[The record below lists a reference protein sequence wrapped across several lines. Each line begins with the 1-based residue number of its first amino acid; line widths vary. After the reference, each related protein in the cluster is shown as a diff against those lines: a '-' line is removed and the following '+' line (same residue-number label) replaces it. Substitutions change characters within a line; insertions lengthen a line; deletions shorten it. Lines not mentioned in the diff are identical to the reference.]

1 MELPNSAE
9 RHLGSAISAL
19 ATDQFEF
26 KLYQWLTRCF
36 EVDNTTM
43 LAYFQNR
50 VPEILFTQ
58 AVEKRVHERLETDY
72 VPGAYLLDPFHALH
86 VDNAPPGLYRLK
98 DIAPDQF
105 HRNEYFAAYYQRTTL
120 IDEMAYVACPAEGVS
135 VHICLGRDMSSG
147 RRFSLRDMQK
157 AERITPIVC
166 GLIEQRWSSLQSSG
180 DFRDEDLADHL
191 IAAMN
196 SEHGVSL
203 SPRQAEI
210 ALLILRGHSSVSI
223 GLRLGISAQTVK
235 VFRKQLYRKCRIS
248 SQAELFSLL
257 MPLLAFHENDR

>member
-9 RHLGSAISAL
+9 KHLGSAISAL
-19 ATDQFEF
+19 TSETFEF

-36 EVDNTTM
+36 EIDNTTM

-50 VPEILFTQ
+50 VPEVLFTQ
-58 AVEKRVHERLETDY
+58 AVERRVHEKLEIDY

-86 VDNAPPGLYRLK
+86 VENAPRGIYRLK

-120 IDEMAYVACPAEGVS
+120 IDELSYVAYPADGVS
-135 VHICLGRDMSSG
+135 VHVCLGRDVTSG
-147 RRFSLRDMQK
+147 RRFSVRDVQK
-157 AERITPIVC
+157 AERIAPIVC
-166 GLIEQRWSSLQSSG
+166 GLIEQRWSGLQSSG

-191 IAAMN
+191 IHALVR
-196 SEHGVSL
+196 EHGVSL

-223 GLRLGISAQTVK
+223 GLRLGISGQTVK
-235 VFRKQLYRKCRIS
+235 VFRKQLYRKCKIS

-257 MPLLAFHENDR
+257 MPLLSVHGS